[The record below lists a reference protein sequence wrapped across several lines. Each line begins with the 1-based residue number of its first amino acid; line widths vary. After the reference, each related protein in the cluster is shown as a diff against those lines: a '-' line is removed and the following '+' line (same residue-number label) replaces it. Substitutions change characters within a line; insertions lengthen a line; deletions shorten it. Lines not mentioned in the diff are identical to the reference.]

1 MTMEIT
7 DKNHLHFICQ
17 QFFYSHLNLLP
28 IKWSDFPTVVSHAL
42 TYFEPALSWNQDGRF
57 LQKEIIDVTAKVAA
71 DLQHIAKPSS
81 RDHSHAGRLRF

>member
-42 TYFEPALSWNQDGRF
+42 TYFEPALSWNQDGR
-57 LQKEIIDVTAKVAA
+57 L
-71 DLQHIAKPSS
+71 L
-81 RDHSHAGRLRF
+81 